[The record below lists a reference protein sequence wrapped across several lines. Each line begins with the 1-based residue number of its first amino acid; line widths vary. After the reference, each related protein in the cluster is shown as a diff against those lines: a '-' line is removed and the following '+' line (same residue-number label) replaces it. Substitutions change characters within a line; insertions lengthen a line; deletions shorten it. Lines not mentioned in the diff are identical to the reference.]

1 MSKQNI
7 DKSTEHLAGE
17 NALSEKNHTIE
28 SNKNNIDSEE
38 DDEEDEDYDPEKK
51 NEAENEGGVSSDEEE
66 DNDQYKDGKT
76 LLEILKLI
84 RKQDLSRISRI
95 SMLIQYLKI

>member
-66 DNDQYKDGKT
+66 DNDQYKDGKHPKYPT
-76 LLEILKLI
+76 ILQLSQVHHKLKL
-84 RKQDLSRISRI
+84 DLKDF
-95 SMLIQYLKI
+95 MKNY

>member
-1 MSKQNI
+1 MKRMTKRTRIMIPKRKRSR
-7 DKSTEHLAGE
+7 
-17 NALSEKNHTIE
+17 
-28 SNKNNIDSEE
+28 
-38 DDEEDEDYDPEKK
+38 
-51 NEAENEGGVSSDEEE
+51 NEGGVSSDEEE

-76 LLEILKLI
+76 SKIPDYSTIESSTSQVKTRSQRLHEKLLNQSRFIEILKLI